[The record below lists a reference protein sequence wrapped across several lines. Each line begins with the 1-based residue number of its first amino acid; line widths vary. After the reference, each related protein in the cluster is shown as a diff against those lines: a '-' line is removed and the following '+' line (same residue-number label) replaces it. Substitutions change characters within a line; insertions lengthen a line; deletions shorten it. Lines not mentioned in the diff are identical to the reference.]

1 MFSVKELPQLDTYRV
16 QSKSMTRVGVEENGP
31 VVKFLPEHDVRV
43 GYRFVSVV
51 QGSILPSF
59 HYMQ

>member
-1 MFSVKELPQLDTYRV
+1 MDTYRV

-59 HYMQ
+59 HCMQ